1 MTDHQAAPPPATPPT
16 PAPTAPS
23 AMSGM
28 LASMSQAELL
38 IAAGSLIIVAVDLV
52 FGVLGDYGFSNIIWA
67 AAAAS
72 LILILANGRAQ
83 RMSFSRQTYEGMLL
97 VLAALAL
104 AMGVRELI
112 ADVVFIPGRNL
123 GATFWLGFVGLYAGL
138 AIMAF
143 GAWRLW
149 SART

>member
-1 MTDHQAAPPPATPPT
+1 MTDPQAAAPPVTPTPT
-16 PAPTAPS
+16 PAANT

-28 LASMSQAELL
+28 LASMTQAELL
-38 IAAGSLIIVAVDLV
+38 IAAGSLIILAVDLV

-72 LILILANGRAQ
+72 LILILANGRAR
-83 RMSFSRQTYEGMLL
+83 RMSFSRPTYEGMLL

-123 GATFWLGFVGLYAGL
+123 SATFWLGFVGLYAGI

>member
-1 MTDHQAAPPPATPPT
+1 
-16 PAPTAPS
+16 
-23 AMSGM
+23 MSGM

-38 IAAGSLIIVAVDLV
+38 IAAGSAVILLVDLV

-72 LILILANGRAQ
+72 LILILANGRANA
-83 RMSFSRQTYEGMLL
+83 MTFSRPTYQGMLL

-104 AMGVRELI
+104 AMGIRELI
-112 ADVVFIPGRNL
+112 SDIVFIPGRNL
-123 GATFWLGFVGLYAGL
+123 SATFWLGFLGLYVGI

-143 GAWRLW
+143 GAFRLW
-149 SART
+149 GSRTR